1 MSKPQGKA
9 EAKMGDWLKIDF
21 SAPIEMVDALHN
33 FVTEIGAEGAFQETL
48 EPRSSNG
55 SPASPSGEALQAF
68 LPFDVRLEERIAS
81 LQLYVDSLT
90 ELFPE
95 LEKPRFRTEI
105 IRDPDWGE
113 AWKKYFKPLRV
124 SRNIIIKPTWEPF
137 SPAGREIV
145 IEIDPGMAFGTGQHP
160 STGMCLK
167 AIDEILLNEPSA
179 ETWRVLDVGTGT
191 GILGIACAKL
201 GAGEVLCVDNDGQAT
216 EIAREN
222 VRINRVEGRVAVSS
236 RDVAELTE
244 PFHLVVA
251 NLTAKILIE
260 FYPHLVRLVSP
271 GGRLVISGII
281 VQNKPEIEA
290 RFLGG
295 SFPVHGLITEKEW
308 ICYLLKKA
316 GGPP

>member
-1 MSKPQGKA
+1 
-9 EAKMGDWLKIDF
+9 
-21 SAPIEMVDALHN
+21 
-33 FVTEIGAEGAFQETL
+33 
-48 EPRSSNG
+48 
-55 SPASPSGEALQAF
+55 
-68 LPFDVRLEERIAS
+68 
-81 LQLYVDSLT
+81 
-90 ELFPE
+90 
-95 LEKPRFRTEI
+95 
-105 IRDPDWGE
+105 
-113 AWKKYFKPLRV
+113 V
-124 SRNIIIKPTWEPF
+124 SRNIVIKPTWEPF

-179 ETWRVLDVGTGT
+179 GTWRVLDVGTGT

-201 GAGEVLCVDNDGQAT
+201 GSGEVLCVDNDGQAT

-222 VRINRVEGRVAVSS
+222 VRINRVEEQVTVTGQ
-236 RDVAELTE
+236 DVAELTE

-260 FYPHLVRLVSP
+260 LYPHLVRLVGP

-281 VQNKPEIEA
+281 EQNRPEIEA
-290 RFLGG
+290 RFLNDF
-295 SFPVHGLITEKEW
+295 FPVHSLITEKEW
-308 ICYLLKKA
+308 LCYLLKKA